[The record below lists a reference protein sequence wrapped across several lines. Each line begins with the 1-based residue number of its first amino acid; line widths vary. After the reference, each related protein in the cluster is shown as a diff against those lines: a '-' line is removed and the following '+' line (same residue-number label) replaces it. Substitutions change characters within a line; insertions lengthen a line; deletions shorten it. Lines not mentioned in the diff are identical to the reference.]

1 MMSPA
6 GANRELVAIVVNLR
20 EERCLQK
27 CLQTIDMER
36 KYSSK
41 VFELD
46 LRILKV
52 YLKGLRERISH
63 IKSNLT
69 AEEIC
74 QVRELEA
81 QEKLGN
87 HFPSAVSTSALKIA
101 AAYRCLKLEPNITLQ
116 EVSKLAVKNFLF
128 GQDESILSSISSEE
142 SAEEM
147 MQIGRGENKISSLSA
162 LLNTSKRR
170 NSVRLR
176 PATSV
181 LSKRDKQTAQITR
194 PKTAPIPPDMK
205 FSSHIEYTKP
215 SSIDYLQNT
224 ETTWQ
229 TEFDSDIA
237 GCHFGEHQS
246 EEKRKRCLQS
256 EVNKCKDLNNKT
268 KNFLDNLDSFVSAS
282 EKNTRLYLNKAST
295 DDTLFRKGM
304 LSPKNKQ
311 LRKSQQAIHFNSV
324 VETKPTED
332 HQEKPI
338 KVWKDLN
345 KCRYLRV
352 SDDMLDLSGVVTLAK
367 DHMKQM
373 SNLHNL

>member
-20 EERCLQK
+20 EERFLQK

-52 YLKGLRERISH
+52 YLKRLKERISH

-69 AEEIC
+69 AEEIS

-81 QEKLGN
+81 QKK
-87 HFPSAVSTSALKIA
+87 HSSSFPSAVSSSALKIA

-116 EVSKLAVKNFLF
+116 EISKSAVKNFLF

-142 SAEEM
+142 SAEETM
-147 MQIGRGENKISSLSA
+147 HVGRRQDNISSLSA
-162 LLNTSKRR
+162 LLNTSNRR
-170 NSVRLR
+170 NSVRQR

-181 LSKRDKQTAQITR
+181 WSRRGSRQTVQSTR
-194 PKTAPIPPDMK
+194 PMTAPIPLDMQ

-215 SSIDYLQNT
+215 SSMDYLQNI
-224 ETTWQ
+224 EMWPI
-229 TEFDSDIA
+229 EFDSDI
-237 GCHFGEHQS
+237 GGGHFGENQF

-256 EVNKCKDLNNKT
+256 EVNKCKDLNEKT
-268 KNFLDNLDSFVSAS
+268 KKFIDNMNSFISAS
-282 EKNTRLYLNKAST
+282 EKHTRLYLNKASK
-295 DDTLFRKGM
+295 DDTMFRKGV
-304 LSPKNKQ
+304 LSPKNKH
-311 LRKSQQAIHFNSV
+311 LRKAQQAIHFNPV
-324 VETKPTED
+324 VQTEWG

-338 KVWKDLN
+338 EVWKDLN

-352 SDDMLDLSGVVTLAK
+352 SDDAIDLSGVVTLAK
-367 DHMKQM
+367 DHMKQF
-373 SNLHNL
+373 SNSPDL